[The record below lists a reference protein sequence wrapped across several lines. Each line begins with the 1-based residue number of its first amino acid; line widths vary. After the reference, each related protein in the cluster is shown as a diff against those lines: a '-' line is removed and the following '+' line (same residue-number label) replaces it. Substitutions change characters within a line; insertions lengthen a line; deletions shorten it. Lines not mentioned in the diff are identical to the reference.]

1 MKEHRMK
8 EHRMKSSLN
17 FKTTLFIFI
26 ISVAL
31 IGSGIYISYR
41 TYSNTMDDH
50 YRRLTQNIG
59 NTTTRLLDGDQIK
72 TYCDTLQKDEQ
83 YDEILNLL
91 FDIQNN
97 NDVKYLYVEALDMD
111 KKVVRYIMDADTP
124 EDAYQLGDEV
134 PMNDA
139 FQSYTNDGTY
149 KNGTQPEINYTDTY
163 GWLCSVYCPI
173 TDSNGEFVAYVG
185 VDISMNDVMQDRYD
199 FLKTLG
205 IVMGL
210 VTIGG
215 IILSTILMRRVLIK
229 PLLQIADATAAFV
242 EDKDEVKHTDS
253 RISGLKIKTNDE
265 IEILADSIKKMEE
278 DINQYIEHLQKVT
291 AEKERIG
298 AELNVAKN
306 IQASML
312 PCIFPP
318 FPNRSEFDIYA
329 TMNPAKEVGG
339 DFYDFFLVDNRHLAV
354 VIADVS
360 GKGVPAALF
369 MVIAKT
375 LIKNHAQMGKEPAEV
390 FTCANVQLCEN
401 NEQGMFV
408 TAFMGVLDLDTYM
421 FTFVNAGHNR
431 PLIRRD
437 HGDFEWLET
446 KPGFVLAGMNTIK
459 YHQDQIQL
467 APGDV
472 FYTYTDGVTEAQN
485 QEKEL
490 YSDPRLLAMA
500 NDTKDMSV
508 ADMIHYIRS
517 DVNCFVG
524 EAEQFDDITM
534 LAFKVTE

>member
-1 MKEHRMK
+1 MKTHRMK
-8 EHRMKSSLN
+8 TSLN
-17 FKTTLFIFI
+17 FKTTLFIFA
-26 ISVAL
+26 ISILL
-31 IGSGIYISYR
+31 IGTGIYISYR
-41 TYSNTMDDH
+41 TYSDTMDDH

-59 NTTTRLLDGDQIK
+59 DTTTQLLDGDEIK
-72 TYCDTLQKDEQ
+72 KYCDTLQKDEQ
-83 YDEILNLL
+83 YDKILNLL
-91 FDIQNN
+91 FDIRNN
-97 NDVKYLYVEALDMD
+97 NDVKYLYIEALDMD
-111 KKVVRYIMDADTP
+111 KKVARYIMDADTA

-134 PMNDA
+134 PMNEA
-139 FQSYTNDGTY
+139 FISYISDGTY
-149 KNGTQPEINYTDTY
+149 KNGTEPEINYTDTY

-199 FLKTLG
+199 FLRVLG
-205 IVMGL
+205 LIMGL
-210 VTIGG
+210 VAAIGIALSMILIRG
-215 IILSTILMRRVLIK
+215 ILIK

-242 EDKDEVKHTDS
+242 NDKDEVQDTAS
-253 RISGLKIKTNDE
+253 RISKLEIKTNDE
-265 IEILADSIKKMEE
+265 IEILADSVMQMEQ
-278 DINQYIEHLQKVT
+278 DINQYIDHLRKVT

-339 DFYDFFLVDNRHLAV
+339 DFYDFFLVDDRHLAV

-375 LIKNHAQMGKEPAEV
+375 LIKNHAQMGKEPATV
-390 FTCANVQLCEN
+390 FTDSNVQLCEN

-408 TAFMGVLDLDTYM
+408 TAFMGVLDLDTYL
-421 FTFVNAGHNR
+421 FTYVNAGHNR
-431 PLIRRD
+431 PLIRRN

-446 KPGFVLAGMNTIK
+446 RPGFVLAGMNTIK
-459 YHQDQIQL
+459 YVQNSIQL
-467 APGDV
+467 AADDV

-485 QEKEL
+485 EEKEL
-490 YSDPRLLAMA
+490 YSDPRLLATA
-500 NDTKDMSV
+500 NCTKDMNV
-508 ADMIHYIRS
+508 ADMIHFIRA
-517 DVNCFVG
+517 DVNTFVG
-524 EAEQFDDITM
+524 QAEQFDDITM
-534 LAFKVTE
+534 LAFKIAEKYLLI